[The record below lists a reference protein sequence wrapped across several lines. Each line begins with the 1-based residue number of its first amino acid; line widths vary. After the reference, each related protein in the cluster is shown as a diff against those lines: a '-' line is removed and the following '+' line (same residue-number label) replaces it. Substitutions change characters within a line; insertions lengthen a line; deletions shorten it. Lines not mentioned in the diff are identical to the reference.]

1 MRRVLEVSDGRRAGN
16 LAAGFSHGVAPLV
29 AVLDVFHPGL
39 AGGHPLVRR
48 RQRDRSGPL
57 VGASLGSIA
66 PRPRALARV
75 DRHV

>member
-1 MRRVLEVSDGRRAGN
+1 MAGVAGK

-29 AVLDVFHPGL
+29 AVLDVSHPGL

-48 RQRDRSGPL
+48 RHRDRSGPL
-57 VGASLGSIA
+57 VGASLGGIA
-66 PRPRALARV
+66 LRPRALARV